1 MDFHDPLNWPSLEAY
16 VEYRRD
22 NLGETEEIIHNG
34 DYALWQAI
42 VSMVWTSAW
51 AAHTRD
57 LIDGLQNLCASDS
70 DAVIA
75 RKVRKLL
82 DAMNNRGVFA
92 DV

>member
-1 MDFHDPLNWPSLEAY
+1 
-16 VEYRRD
+16 
-22 NLGETEEIIHNG
+22 
-34 DYALWQAI
+34 
-42 VSMVWTSAW
+42 MVWTSAW